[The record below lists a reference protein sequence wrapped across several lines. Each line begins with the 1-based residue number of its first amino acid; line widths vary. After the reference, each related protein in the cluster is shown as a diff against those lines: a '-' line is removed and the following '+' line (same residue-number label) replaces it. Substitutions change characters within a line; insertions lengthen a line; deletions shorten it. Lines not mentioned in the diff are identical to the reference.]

1 MQTQARRSRESVRY
15 VAKIGILSAMAA
27 VVMLFQFPLPFLAPP
42 FYQLDF
48 SEVVALIGTFALG
61 PGAGVL
67 IELIKNLLNLLL
79 TGTETG
85 FVGELAN
92 FLIGC
97 TYVLPAALFYHG
109 KKKSLRRALIGMAC
123 GTLSLAVCGALF
135 NYYIL
140 IPFYST
146 QYALPLEEIVAMGHA
161 IFPVVQDLLTLVLFT
176 VIPFNLVKGVLC
188 SVITGLLY
196 KHVSPLLH
204 K

>member
-1 MQTQARRSRESVRY
+1 
-15 VAKIGILSAMAA
+15 
-27 VVMLFQFPLPFLAPP
+27 MLFQFPLPFLAPP

-146 QYALPLEEIVAMGHA
+146 QYALPLEEIVAMLHRMLESDPLKRYDDTSVLARDLEYFIYKDGYGPTIVTLADYMRKLMPGRFGIEPEEDGA
-161 IFPVVQDLLTLVLFT
+161 IGDDDRTIVLNQK
-176 VIPFNLVKGVLC
+176 P
-188 SVITGLLY
+188 
-196 KHVSPLLH
+196 
-204 K
+204 